1 MSKCLVYSDL
11 LLDDLCA
18 LEFLAT
24 KFDSITVVAIN
35 AQELTE
41 SDYASTMV
49 ATLNEAEIHLQFWF
63 NSVRVIDGN
72 EDYNLEEEYD
82 LVLSLAQATR
92 VVDDLERYD
101 WLKDLPFG
109 AMIGPD
115 EEWNAAR
122 DLEAYHKLVEMGT
135 HAVIVQA
142 GWCEQQYEEAGY
154 PIETTFQHEYI
165 SKMNSLGD
173 SVCCY
178 DLQAVSEILKRL
190 GFE

>member
-24 KFDSITVVAIN
+24 KFDAITVVAIN

-92 VVDDLERYD
+92 VVDDMERYG
-101 WLKDLPFG
+101 WLQELPFG
-109 AMIGPD
+109 AMIG
-115 EEWNAAR
+115 
-122 DLEAYHKLVEMGT
+122 T
-135 HAVIVQA
+135 
-142 GWCEQQYEEAGY
+142 
-154 PIETTFQHEYI
+154 
-165 SKMNSLGD
+165 
-173 SVCCY
+173 
-178 DLQAVSEILKRL
+178 LQEI
-190 GFE
+190 